1 MIAASHRR
9 AGNYQ
14 QSFNMYQT
22 IHGRFPDNSDCLK
35 FLIRICTEFA
45 EDNQSG
51 ISGSRNYVK
60 LGEEYSER
68 LKRIEK
74 NRELREQ
81 QQAQQQQS
89 NSRSTSRASGR
100 ISGASNPVNQTGNVN
115 MNMNTTNGSRDGSAT
130 TASSGSSSGYMS
142 KSKSLKSPISS
153 NVYQNGNH
161 VTAQSPIGGDG
172 QMMNRAAISAIV
184 DQVVE
189 QLDNGALNER
199 PTTSWSHRKDRLM
212 SAGPKE
218 HNYDDDDLLLDANL
232 DDILPD

>member
-14 QSFNMYQT
+14 QSFNMYQS

-51 ISGSRNYVK
+51 ISGSRNYAK
-60 LGEEYSER
+60 LAEDYTET
-68 LKRIEK
+68 LKRIDK

-100 ISGASNPVNQTGNVN
+100 ISGAGNPTSGGQQ
-115 MNMNTTNGSRDGSAT
+115 NGSRDGSAT
-130 TASSGSSSGYMS
+130 TASSGSSSGYMN
-142 KSKSLKSPISS
+142 KNKPLKSPITG
-153 NVYQNGNH
+153 NVYMNGN
-161 VTAQSPIGGDG
+161 TISSPMMNDVQISSSSST
-172 QMMNRAAISAIV
+172 MNRAAISAIV

-189 QLDNGALNER
+189 QLDNGALHER

-212 SAGPKE
+212 SAVPKD